1 MVSRNARQTASGAA
15 LLISACCAFVLYARQ
30 FDFQM
35 QLGCVALVCIF
46 AYLFLSSNS
55 PNSGDTEESS
65 Q

>member
-1 MVSRNARQTASGAA
+1 MVMSARQIASGVA
-15 LLISACCAFVLYARQ
+15 LLISAFCAFVLYARQ

-46 AYLFLSSNS
+46 AYLFLSSAS
-55 PNSGDTEESS
+55 PRSEDTEESS